1 MTKKSKAVREFRDER
16 SPREC
21 EAVEVRTRD
30 GRQLFGVFRSG
41 VLGAHVY
48 IGEDGK
54 PINGV
59 TAWRERVWGELLPET
74 GSSG

>member
-1 MTKKSKAVREFRDER
+1 MSKKKSQTIRPFGDER

-30 GRQLFGVFRSG
+30 GRQLFAVFRRG

-48 IGEDGK
+48 VGEDGK
-54 PINGV
+54 PIDGV
-59 TAWRERVWGELLPET
+59 TVWRERLWGELR
-74 GSSG
+74 GAG

>member
-21 EAVEVRTRD
+21 ESVEVRTSD
-30 GRQLFGVFRSG
+30 KRQLFAVFRRG

-48 IGEDGK
+48 VGEDGK
-54 PINGV
+54 PIHGV
-59 TAWRERVWGELLPET
+59 IAWRERVWGEL
-74 GSSG
+74 S